1 MTKIV
6 NSWTEWDPLKRVI
19 VGRPEGT
26 QVPAPEPA
34 WIHNY
39 PEHGFPLGTYGKFP
53 QEMVDAAN
61 EQMDNFVKIMEK
73 RGIIVDRVEVHPA
86 LMDVRAYSTPDWT
99 QLNARG
105 TNNPRDLFL
114 PVGNE
119 IMEATCSIRSRWYE
133 YLNLRPL
140 FERYFKE
147 DPEFLWTAAPKPR
160 LTDDSF
166 EKNYYYNFANVWTL
180 EEKIDRFMQ
189 WKFHLT
195 EKEPLWDAADAC
207 RCGKDIFWQASCVT
221 NRSGMDWL
229 KRYFG
234 AKGIRVH
241 KIQFNSPE
249 AAKIAFA
256 DYFLHPWHID
266 VSLTAVRPG
275 LAIYNPDEPILTEE
289 AVKLFKMNNWEL
301 IPAARPIHDYK
312 DSVSVLGHPYG
323 GPIWISMNT
332 FSLGPNT
339 MCVEAHEERYIEQL
353 TKLGV
358 EVVPIPYDK
367 VFAFGGELHCTT
379 LDVYRE
385 GTLEDYFPKQV
396 PGY

>member
-6 NSWTEWDPLKRVI
+6 NCWNEWDPLKRVI

-39 PEHGFPLGTYGKFP
+39 PDHGFPLGTYGKFP

-73 RGIIVDRVEVHPA
+73 RGIIVDRLEVHPA

-180 EEKIDRFMQ
+180 EEKIM
-189 WKFHLT
+189 
-195 EKEPLWDAADAC
+195 
-207 RCGKDIFWQASCVT
+207 G
-221 NRSGMDWL
+221 
-229 KRYFG
+229 
-234 AKGIRVH
+234 
-241 KIQFNSPE
+241 
-249 AAKIAFA
+249 
-256 DYFLHPWHID
+256 
-266 VSLTAVRPG
+266 
-275 LAIYNPDEPILTEE
+275 
-289 AVKLFKMNNWEL
+289 
-301 IPAARPIHDYK
+301 
-312 DSVSVLGHPYG
+312 
-323 GPIWISMNT
+323 
-332 FSLGPNT
+332 
-339 MCVEAHEERYIEQL
+339 
-353 TKLGV
+353 
-358 EVVPIPYDK
+358 
-367 VFAFGGELHCTT
+367 
-379 LDVYRE
+379 
-385 GTLEDYFPKQV
+385 
-396 PGY
+396 